1 MAWKVKKEWEGKQ
14 PANVN
19 YPLDELTQDQIKK
32 ISDTLR
38 NAYFEQDPP
47 KPKKKVK
54 IKEVKIDDDL
64 DFIGANE

>member
-1 MAWKVKKEWEGKQ
+1 MGGKQ

-38 NAYFEQDPP
+38 NAYFEQDTP
-47 KPKKKVK
+47 KPKRK
-54 IKEVKIDDDL
+54 
-64 DFIGANE
+64 